1 MLILA
6 CAAGGR
12 AEMAPATTVVV
23 ANGKVPA
30 GVELAKAFMRHRGI
44 PDQNLIVLD
53 LSTEEAITWSQ
64 YSDTLLNPLR
74 SKLLAAGL
82 LTGQFVADKDVR
94 GRQDYLPTAAPKLSW
109 IVLMH
114 GVPLKIQP
122 SGIKVLGGGKPGIRG
137 DQACVDSELA
147 LLATV
152 NLDPEGAKSN
162 PWFQQRTLA
171 PADAAEIIRT
181 ARLDGPTPADVLR
194 AMQGAW
200 RAEAQGLRGRA

>member
-1 MLILA
+1 MVRSLLLLFTLA
-6 CAAGGR
+6 YASSGR
-12 AEMAPATTVVV
+12 AEIAPATTIVV
-23 ANGKVPA
+23 ANSNTPA
-30 GVELAKAFMRHRGI
+30 GVELAKTFMRYRGI

-53 LSTEEAITWSQ
+53 LSTEETITWSQ

-82 LTGQFVADKDVR
+82 LTGQYVAGKDVR

-122 SGIKVLGGGKPGIRG
+122 SGIKVLGGGKQGIRG

-152 NLDPEGAKSN
+152 NLDPEGAKPN

-181 ARLDGPTPADVLR
+181 AGPRIRLLCVP
-194 AMQGAW
+194 
-200 RAEAQGLRGRA
+200 